1 MGTQEEMHGSSHTSK
16 SRMGTRGCGRGYAPE
31 TGNGTW
37 GVSPGPSSTPV
48 SCKDSGSHQ
57 PVSGLTWTATMV
69 GWALQ
74 QELHPACHFPGQH
87 SHLLPSAFLVI
98 LCHPSREHSPCKASA
113 SCVLTC
119 GCPKALSPVPSS
131 CRSHTPHLKRFAI
144 DLVYPTFS
152 SWHANHYHLSLALLL
167 WVQKSLKAFLLF
179 LNSPGQAGS
188 DLDQP
193 MLVWQRFQA
202 YVLSWTSSASLSFS

>member
-57 PVSGLTWTATMV
+57 PFSGLTWTATMV
-69 GWALQ
+69 AWGLQ
-74 QELHPACHFPGQH
+74 QELPPCLAFPRTALSSSTICISCH
-87 SHLLPSAFLVI
+87 LMPSQPRAKV
-98 LCHPSREHSPCKASA
+98 SA

-119 GCPKALSPVPSS
+119 GCPKALFPVPSS
-131 CRSHTPHLKRFAI
+131 CRSHTPHLNRFAI

-152 SWHANHYHLSLALLL
+152 SWHANH
-167 WVQKSLKAFLLF
+167 
-179 LNSPGQAGS
+179 
-188 DLDQP
+188 
-193 MLVWQRFQA
+193 
-202 YVLSWTSSASLSFS
+202 